1 MMTKNLKIIAAC
13 SIAALLTSCGTLD
26 DSAPGAALSPAA
38 GVSGNEILTPS
49 ATSAPEDKTLLSMDE
64 ATEIARK
71 DANVDMDGLEDLH
84 ARLQDSDSGK
94 EYFVTFTTAEKAYQY
109 CISAADGMILEKDVH
124 TVKTAEHTPMP
135 EKPTES
141 TQAPSNPGT
150 VEASATV
157 TPAATAAPQ
166 PTKTASAQTKGIS
179 QESALEIART
189 DAGVSEGE
197 IFNLEIDLDYEDGI
211 KVYEIEFDTAST
223 EYDYEIAVSDGRI
236 VDKKTELRDKI
247 LSSPQPTKSASA
259 QTKGISQESALEIAR
274 TDAGVSEGEIFNLEI
289 DLDYE
294 DGIKVYEIEFD
305 TASTEYDYEIAVSD
319 GRIVDKKT
327 ELRDKILSSPQPTK
341 SASAQTDE
349 ITQNRALEIVKADA
363 GISAGELYDL
373 EIGLDY
379 DDGIRLYEIEF
390 CHGGCEYE
398 YEVCAWNGA
407 ILKRECD
414 DCDDWHHSGT
424 SYYHRGHGCNRS
436 CYNPAIYGK
445 KA

>member
-135 EKPTES
+135 EKPTDP

-157 TPAATAAPQ
+157 TPAATAA
-166 PTKTASAQTKGIS
+166 
-179 QESALEIART
+179 
-189 DAGVSEGE
+189 
-197 IFNLEIDLDYEDGI
+197 
-211 KVYEIEFDTAST
+211 
-223 EYDYEIAVSDGRI
+223 
-236 VDKKTELRDKI
+236 
-247 LSSPQPTKSASA
+247 PQPTKSASA

-424 SYYHRGHGCNRS
+424 SYHHRGHGCNRS
-436 CYNPAIYGK
+436 CYNPATYGK